1 VIYAGCSGYSFK
13 EWVGEFYPPKTPAK
27 EYLAYYATQLNSVEI
42 NHTFRRFPRLELMQ
56 TWADMTPETFRLSF
70 KMNQSVTHR
79 YRLKEVSRPVS
90 DFLDNLAPLGPRLG
104 VVLFQLPPF
113 FKLDLDR
120 LETFLAELPQGRR
133 FAMEFRHE
141 SWNEPA
147 VVDRLKEAGV
157 ALCAAELEI
166 DVEGAEPN
174 GVIQTAPFLYI
185 RLRKAPPYADA
196 EVEALRELLARASH
210 EAEDI
215 YLYAKHDDE
224 GIAPSQVKRLV
235 R

>member
-1 VIYAGCSGYSFK
+1 VIYAGCSGYGFK

-141 SWNEPA
+141 SWNAPA